1 MTWPHAM
8 QRNRRR
14 CTLMASGDAS
24 GSVGPRTSRS
34 RRPCPWMLS
43 APGIPTSTPHW
54 AQQLG
59 RVASI
64 SGSSLARIL
73 TSRIW
78 SRRLFSLFVFK
89 FRKHRDGGLAFHFR
103 GPVFFCARS
112 PSPPLPRFVRCWL
125 DLRRGGA
132 STKKATPDDLGV
144 ALARSIVIKQR
155 GRNLRDRG
163 QAARALTPGPASS
176 AATPP
181 QRTARAALRRLRGG
195 R

>member
-8 QRNRRR
+8 QRNRRS
-14 CTLMASGDAS
+14 CTLMASGDPC

-43 APGIPTSTPHW
+43 APGIPTSTPHR

-64 SGSSLARIL
+64 SGPSLARIL
-73 TSRIW
+73 TSRIR
-78 SRRLFSLFVFK
+78 SRRLVSLFVFK
-89 FRKHRDGGLAFHFR
+89 IRKHRDGGLAFHFR

-125 DLRRGGA
+125 DVRRPAA

-144 ALARSIVIKQR
+144 ALARSIVIR
-155 GRNLRDRG
+155 RLGRNFPTRDQVE
-163 QAARALTPGPASS
+163 QASTATRRRARF
-176 AATPP
+176 
-181 QRTARAALRRLRGG
+181 RRAEIWV
-195 R
+195 